1 MLSPFGSDMLEMIL
15 ISSVS
20 AEAVSFN
27 RLSYKIFSGTGLKYE
42 EKGGSD
48 DPPPRNLVEN

>member
-1 MLSPFGSDMLEMIL
+1 LLSPFGSDMLEMIL

-27 RLSYKIFSGTGLKYE
+27 RLSYKIFSGTGLKYG